1 MTPVGT
7 HILLEHYGGAPL
19 TDASAVEAILRAAAQ
34 VAGATILTS
43 HIHSFPGGGVTGVC
57 LLAESH
63 ITIHTWPERDYAAL
77 DLFLCGAA
85 DTEAAIAHLAEAFA
99 PKRSTVT
106 RIPRG

>member
-1 MTPVGT
+1 MSPVGT

-19 TDASAVEAILRAAAQ
+19 TDAPAVEGILRAAAK
-34 VAGATILTS
+34 VAGATVLSS
-43 HIHSFPGGGVTGVC
+43 HIHRFTGGGVTGVC

-63 ITIHTWPERDYAAL
+63 ITIHTWPERGYAAL

-85 DTEAAIAHLAEAFA
+85 NVDAAIAHLEAAFA
-99 PKRSTVT
+99 PTRSQVT